1 MFKYLI
7 VSVVVLVVGLFLIDK
22 GLVYNW
28 ILYIISFISGSF
40 SLGYLLSIIFPK
52 LGIKDEFYRKVYSKE
67 LTVISYTP
75 DNLNYEVI
83 KMITINSESYESAKK
98 ELIRKAFKLKADAI
112 FNLTHN
118 VTSKSD
124 IKTVGFNDKR
134 IKTKI
139 TTTHTL
145 GGVAIKLI

>member
-1 MFKYLI
+1 
-7 VSVVVLVVGLFLIDK
+7 
-22 GLVYNW
+22 
-28 ILYIISFISGSF
+28 
-40 SLGYLLSIIFPK
+40 
-52 LGIKDEFYRKVYSKE
+52 
-67 LTVISYTP
+67 
-75 DNLNYEVI
+75 
-83 KMITINSESYESAKK
+83 MITINSESYESAKK

-118 VTSKSD
+118 VTNKSD